1 MEISKKI
8 ISFEELLDSEFLPI
22 EIKDKMTQGMIEVFM
37 EKMRRY
43 TGGDSSVSKE
53 RAQSLMDSIL
63 YTLSFYMRNMDMQD
77 MIEMLKTQGIVEVF
91 KQSHYHLLQHVHN
104 LYLQVQELQ
113 SHKLNISLDIYQET
127 ITKGLTAFFDVYNFD
142 YCSQDIILTL
152 DYPTCYPLKQVGLER
167 LIEYVHYLEI
177 EHDFLNCFQQSDIEK
192 VLRGYCFYN
201 DGIIDNIS
209 LLFMNQLLMKSLIGF
224 HYDLLFQNQEE
235 INQLY
240 QVLSSYSSKELYDIL
255 YRQLQILIKSLETH
269 HQQEILI
276 YFAYILNDLVSY
288 LHQHNQ
294 FHTLKKAVACAF

>member
-1 MEISKKI
+1 
-8 ISFEELLDSEFLPI
+8 
-22 EIKDKMTQGMIEVFM
+22 
-37 EKMRRY
+37 MRRY

-276 YFAYILNDLVSY
+276 YFTYILNDLVSY